1 MKRLGTGIA
10 LALFSSL
17 GMIAAVGAADAKPE
31 SKAIQGELIDTYCYS
46 SGGAKGEGHA
56 KCAAKCMSSGI
67 PAGILVDGKVWI
79 LGTNPKPL
87 AQYAAKTIR
96 VTGEMD
102 SDTHMILP
110 DTVEVQEDG
119 KWQPVKLQDAHHNGK
134 DKD

>member
-1 MKRLGTGIA
+1 MKHVTAGFAMA
-10 LALFSSL
+10 LISSL
-17 GMIAAVGAADAKPE
+17 GMVAAVGAAKAKPE

-67 PAGILVDGKVWI
+67 PAGILVDGKVWV

-96 VTGEMD
+96 VTGTMD
-102 SDTHMILP
+102 EDTHMLLP
-110 DTVEVQEDG
+110 KTIEVNENG
-119 KWQPVKLQDAHHNGK
+119 KWEPVALQDAHHHAK
-134 DKD
+134 K